1 MEAANMFFHNKE
13 NQNNIQIRFTRDS
26 VSMGDDCMA
35 PHESKMLFGE
45 ADTCMDLLNAAVRY
59 IPPMKDYKWEVMC
72 DAEVLGNESCRWTT
86 FLTEENGKNCL
97 YSRG

>member
-45 ADTCMDLLNAAVRY
+45 ADTFMDLLA
-59 IPPMKDYKWEVMC
+59 
-72 DAEVLGNESCRWTT
+72 
-86 FLTEENGKNCL
+86 FLTNWSVSNIGTFKSSFLMSNV
-97 YSRG
+97 SA